1 MTKYFFI
8 YYLGQNK
15 TCNCYFS
22 NIFYC
27 FLLKKSRQVGQNIR
41 VRASQINHRFFLFPK
56 FQNREK
62 ANSENSFIFDSCDFY
77 FLHLIYLILESRYLN
92 YNSLVSARQ
101 PVPLGR
107 TGSWITGEFVLKRL
121 SGVTFESKR
130 RRYNWRIF
138 NRTRRFP
145 RSR

>member
-1 MTKYFFI
+1 MQLLFFEH
-8 YYLGQNK
+8 
-15 TCNCYFS
+15 
-22 NIFYC
+22 
-27 FLLKKSRQVGQNIR
+27 FLLLSIKKSRQVGQNIR
-41 VRASQINHRFFLFPK
+41 VRASQINHRFFFYFQSSKIVRKRILKIRLF
-56 FQNREK
+56 
-62 ANSENSFIFDSCDFY
+62 FDSCDFY